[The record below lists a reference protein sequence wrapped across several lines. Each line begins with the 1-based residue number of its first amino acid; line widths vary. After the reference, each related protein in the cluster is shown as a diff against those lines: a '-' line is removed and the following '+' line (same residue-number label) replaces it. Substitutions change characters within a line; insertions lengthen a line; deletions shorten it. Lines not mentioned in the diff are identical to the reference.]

1 MKPTRTTSL
10 IAITV
15 GLAAGVVAY
24 AQPLRTHTA
33 TSVAPA
39 AEASMGTDVT
49 IHIVCLPPSGDNTP
63 QDLGALDDAEV
74 TGSHNAFQHSLST
87 RPFYQATAPL
97 SARERSPVPI
107 LL

>member
-15 GLAAGVVAY
+15 GLAAGVLAC
-24 AQPLRTHTA
+24 AQPLPTHTA
-33 TSVAPA
+33 TSLTP

-74 TGSHNAFQHSLST
+74 TGSHNAFQLSLST
-87 RPFYQATAPL
+87 RAFHQAAAPL